1 MSIKSIVALAD
12 GNDLHS
18 VLSAAVGLTARLSG
32 RLDVLHIKADP
43 YDTIPIGVGGMTGDM
58 IQEIIDAAKKV
69 IEDRR
74 AQAKAE
80 YDRVCSSSGQSVHWK
95 EVIGRPAKML
105 SIASRFADLL
115 VLAQPESKSAGS
127 LLEAVDAAMFETGR
141 PLVLIPSGV
150 SSVIGNRIMIA
161 WNGSTQAALAVTAA
175 LPLLHLAGQ
184 VNIVQ
189 IGDIGKDAPA
199 SELALYLSLH
209 GIKTEIHAI
218 DLGIR
223 DIGGALIDAAERFDS
238 DLIVMGAY
246 GHSRFRERILGGAT
260 RGLLATSPWPLFMM
274 H

>member
-12 GNDLHS
+12 GADLHS
-18 VLSAAVGLTARLSG
+18 VFSAAVALTARLSG

-43 YDTIPIGVGGMTGDM
+43 YDMIPIGVEGMTGDM
-58 IQEIIDAAKKV
+58 IDEITEAAKKG

-74 AQAKAE
+74 ARAKAE
-80 YDRVCSSSGQSVHWK
+80 YDRVCPPSGQSVHWK
-95 EVIGRPAKML
+95 EVVGRPARML

-115 VLAQPESKSAGS
+115 VLAQPEKESAPT
-127 LLEAVDAAMFETGR
+127 LHEAVDTAMFETRR

-150 SSVIGNRIMIA
+150 FSVIGNRIMIA
-161 WNGSTQAALAVTAA
+161 WNGSTQAAVAVTAA

-184 VNIVQ
+184 VDIVQ
-189 IGDIGKDAPA
+189 IGDIDKDAPA
-199 SELALYLSLH
+199 SELALYLALY
-209 GIKTEIHAI
+209 GIKSQTHAI

-260 RGLLATSPWPLFMM
+260 RGLLANSPWPIFMM